1 MGERLCVEMFFA
13 RFFCDFTK
21 WLCMGRGDAQCD
33 EKTPLKIFAKTAK
46 KIIAHLATA
55 RAKFLE

>member
-1 MGERLCVEMFFA
+1 
-13 RFFCDFTK
+13 
-21 WLCMGRGDAQCD
+21 MGRGDAQCD
-33 EKTPLKIFAKTAK
+33 EKIPLKIFAKTAK